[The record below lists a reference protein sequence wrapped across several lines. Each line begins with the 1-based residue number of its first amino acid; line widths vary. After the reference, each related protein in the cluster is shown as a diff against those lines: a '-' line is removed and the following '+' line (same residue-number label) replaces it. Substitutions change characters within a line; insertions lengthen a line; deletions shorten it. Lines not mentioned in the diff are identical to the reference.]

1 MSCFSDDDIRWLLD
15 LLEEE
20 QLAEIEVEEG
30 ECAVAVRAYNPE
42 LQSLCAQQYV
52 TATAAAV
59 EELPDHIIQVLAP
72 VAGTFY
78 ITSSPD
84 AAPFVT
90 VGDIVEVG
98 DPLGLVEAMKLYHEI
113 TSPTRGRIAQISV
126 ENQEHVE
133 AEQQLMLIDRHV

>member
-30 ECAVAVRAYNPE
+30 ECSVSVRAYNSQP
-42 LQSLCAQQYV
+42 QSLCPQPQI
-52 TATAAAV
+52 TLTPGAV
-59 EELPDHIIQVLAP
+59 EELPDHITQVVAP

-78 ITSSPD
+78 RTPSPD
-84 AAPFVT
+84 ADPFVA

-98 DPLGLVEAMKLYHEI
+98 DTLGSVEAMKLYHDI
-113 TSPTRGRIAQISV
+113 TSPTRGRIAAVAV
-126 ENQEHVE
+126 ENGEHVE
-133 AEQQLMLIDRHV
+133 AEQQLMLIDRNA